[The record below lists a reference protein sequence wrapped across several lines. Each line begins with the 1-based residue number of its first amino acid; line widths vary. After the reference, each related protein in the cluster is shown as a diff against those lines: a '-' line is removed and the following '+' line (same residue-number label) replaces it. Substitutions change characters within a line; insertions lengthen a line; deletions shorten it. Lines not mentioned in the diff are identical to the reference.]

1 MKRLV
6 GTVAALGLMLTGC
19 ASADSNPASEDGPA
33 AATDFLDEHG
43 LGDMDAAEA
52 IDYLDRLSLAKRP
65 TDLMGSVYP
74 DTLVLSDSTHEV
86 ALDLPTDSSYLS
98 IAPYVEETHDCFY
111 HSLTTCVGELGNE
124 RVDVQVTDDSTGDV
138 IVDEKLET
146 FDNGFVG
153 VWVPSGIEGT
163 IEISQGEM
171 AGGTEFSTAED
182 GATCIT
188 DLQLT

>member
-1 MKRLV
+1 
-6 GTVAALGLMLTGC
+6 MLTGC
-19 ASADSNPASEDGPA
+19 SSADSNPPSQGGQAASAG
-33 AATDFLDEHG
+33 FLDEHG

-52 IDYLDRLSLAKRP
+52 IDHLDRLSLAERP

-74 DTLVLSDSTHEV
+74 DALVLSDSTQEV
-86 ALDLPTDSSYLS
+86 ALDLPKGSSYLS
-98 IAPYVEETHDCFY
+98 IAPYVDETHDCFY

-124 RVDVQVTDDSTGDV
+124 SVDVQVTDDSTGDL
-138 IVDEKLET
+138 IVDEELET

-171 AGGTEFSTAED
+171 AGKTEFSTTDD